1 MLSESTRE
9 LSQTNVTDKLNSS
22 TNLNI
27 INNLNV
33 QQNNNNPNQNLENVN
48 KLDTHREI
56 EDSQASNRVND
67 NMNQNLSF
75 NTCIIQKETIQ
86 NNINIHN
93 ELKNSKTL
101 LATQLNKKSAR
112 VKSKSSFKSSLTV
125 INFKKAKIDS
135 MY

>member
-27 INNLNV
+27 INNLNA
-33 QQNNNNPNQNLENVN
+33 QQNNNNANQNLENVN

-67 NMNQNLSF
+67 NMNQNLSL
-75 NTCIIQKETIQ
+75 NTSIIQKETIQ
-86 NNINIHN
+86 NNLNIHN

-101 LATQLNKKSAR
+101 LTTQLNKTSAR
-112 VKSKSSFKSSLTV
+112 LKSKSSFKSSLTV
-125 INFKKAKIDS
+125 INFIKAKIDS
-135 MY
+135 